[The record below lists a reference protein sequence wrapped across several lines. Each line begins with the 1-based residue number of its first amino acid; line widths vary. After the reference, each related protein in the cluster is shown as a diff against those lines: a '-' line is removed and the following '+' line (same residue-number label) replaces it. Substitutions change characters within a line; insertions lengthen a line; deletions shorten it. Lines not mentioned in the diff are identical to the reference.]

1 MSAKAVTLS
10 INTLTMKTVLSASIG
25 SREIVDMTLASS
37 TGGSLPGTLT
47 NYAMYVQRDGVTVA
61 ECLSFSIGGV
71 GTINLAT
78 PAMVVSFSRFPNVYS
93 LKFRVVIWDSVNSVM
108 VANDQIEILN
118 NTAPI
123 SVDTAVEIGS
133 LTIAAT
139 LNGQPA
145 GFNSITEPTVVC
157 IDSNGCANLVIPAD
171 SGSVGSC
178 VGVCIGGVAGAVVS
192 VYQRGTLS
200 HTGWTWTVGRPVYVG
215 VNGYLTQTPSLSQS
229 ILRVG
234 VAVTTYSIWLTMW
247 PGATGL
253 KGDTGSTGAKGDT
266 GDKGP
271 TGDKG
276 DKGDTGVAGADGE
289 TWYSENGAPSA
300 GLGSNGD
307 HYLDRL
313 TAKIYLKS
321 GGAWSNVATLAVDTS
336 IIATY
341 VLNEVAGVFSAIAEL
356 TDPTFDD
363 VVTALNEVIA
373 KLKVPA

>member
-1 MSAKAVTLS
+1 MSVKAVTLS
-10 INTLTMKTVLSASIG
+10 INTLTMKAVLSASIG
-25 SREIVDMTLASS
+25 SREVIDVTLASS
-37 TGGSLPGTLT
+37 TGSPLPGSPV
-47 NYAMYVQRDGVTVA
+47 NYAMYVQRNGVTVA
-61 ECLSFSIGGV
+61 QCLAFSSGGV

-78 PAMVVSFSRFPNVYS
+78 PATVKSFSQYPNVYS
-93 LKFRVVIWDSVNSVM
+93 LKFRVVIWDSVESVM
-108 VANDQIEILN
+108 IANDQIDILN

-145 GFNSITEPTVVC
+145 GFNTITEPTAVC
-157 IDSNGCANLVIPAD
+157 VDSNGCANLVIPAD

-178 VGVCIGGVAGAVVS
+178 IGVCTGGAAGAIVS
-192 VYQRGTLS
+192 IQQRGTLS
-200 HTGWTWTVGRPVYVG
+200 YTGWAWTVGRPVYVG
-215 VNGYLTQTPSLSQS
+215 SNGYLTQTPTLSQS

-247 PGATGL
+247 PGATGF
-253 KGDTGSTGAKGDT
+253 KGDTGSAGAKGDT
-266 GDKGP
+266 GDKGT
-271 TGDKG
+271 TGDRG
-276 DKGDTGVAGADGE
+276 STGLTGNTGASGA
-289 TWYSENGAPSA
+289 TWYSDSGAPA
-300 GLGSNGD
+300 VGLGSNGD

-313 TAKIYLKS
+313 TAKIYLKA

-336 IIATY
+336 VIATY

-373 KLKVPA
+373 KLKVPV